1 MHWFIQIC
9 LGLNYIHS
17 KRILHRDLKASNIFV
32 TGANCLKIGDFGIA
46 KVLGNTLEA
55 AFTVVGTPY
64 YMSPELCLSKP
75 YTLKSD
81 IWSLG
86 CLLYEMAALKVTYS
100 VKVASLHG

>member
-1 MHWFIQIC
+1 MHWFVQIC

-32 TGANCLKIGDFGIA
+32 TQTYCLKIGDFGIA
-46 KVLGNTLEA
+46 KTLEGTLEA
-55 AFTVVGTPY
+55 ALTIVGTPY

-86 CLLYEMAALKVTYS
+86 CLLYEMAALKVLRTQT
-100 VKVASLHG
+100 